1 MTIIQSITLGV
12 VQGLTEFLPI
22 SSSGHLIL
30 VPKIFNWQLQSL
42 AFDVALHLGTLL
54 AVVVYFRSDLLRLA
68 RAAFLY
74 KNSAFEKDRRIILYI
89 IIGIVPAGITGAF
102 ANEIIETRFR
112 SVAVIA
118 VNLIV
123 WGIFLIAADV
133 FASRAEQRIKNH
145 PVTAKSA
152 AIVGIAQVFSLIPG
166 TSRSGATIAAG
177 IFSGLPRINAARFSF
192 LMSVPLIAAAG
203 VFKLR
208 DIFASGAGSIETLP
222 LLIGFA
228 SSAIVGWFAIGL
240 LMKTLSRFGLS
251 AYGVYRIIL
260 AAAILLFL

>member
-1 MTIIQSITLGV
+1 MTILQSLILGV

-54 AVVVYFRSDLLRLA
+54 AVVGYFRSDLLQLT

-74 KNSAFEKDRRIILYI
+74 KNSTFEKDRRMIFYILLGII
-89 IIGIVPAGITGAF
+89 PAGITGAL

-112 SVAVIA
+112 SVTVIA

-123 WGIFLIAADV
+123 WGIFLIAADL
-133 FASRAEQRIKNH
+133 FAARTERKAKTH
-145 PVTAKSA
+145 PITAKSV

-166 TSRSGATIAAG
+166 TSRSGATITAG
-177 IFSGLPRINAARFSF
+177 IFSGLSRTDAARFSF

-203 VFKLR
+203 TFKLR
-208 DIFASGAGSIETLP
+208 DIFAGGAGSIETLP

-240 LMKTLSRFGLS
+240 LMKTLSRSGLLV
-251 AYGVYRIIL
+251 YGVYRIIL

>member
-1 MTIIQSITLGV
+1 MSSATLQSLTLGI

-30 VPKIFNWQLQSL
+30 IPKIFNWPLQPL
-42 AFDVALHLGTLL
+42 AFDVALHLGTLV
-54 AVVVYFRSDLLRLA
+54 AVVWYFRSDLVRLC
-68 RAAFLY
+68 RA
-74 KNSAFEKDRRIILYI
+74 KDRRMILYI
-89 IIGIVPAGITGAF
+89 LLGIIPAGITGAL

-112 SVAVIA
+112 SVTIIA
-118 VNLIV
+118 INLMV

-133 FASRAEQRIKNH
+133 FAARTERK
-145 PVTAKSA
+145 AKTRPIGTRSSLV
-152 AIVGIAQVFSLIPG
+152 VGIAQILSLIPG
-166 TSRSGATIAAG
+166 TSRSGITITAG
-177 IFSGLPRINAARFSF
+177 IFCRHSRTDAARFSF
-192 LMSVPLIAAAG
+192 LMSIPLIAAAG

-208 DIFASGAGSIETLP
+208 DILGEGTNSIEMLP

-228 SSAIVGWFAIGL
+228 SSALVGALAIAI

-251 AYGVYRIIL
+251 LYGVYRVVL